1 MNNGYGNNN
10 NSYNN
15 GYNNNYSAP
24 PEQNRYDPI
33 VLRPAQSEPPKSDKR
48 GIGAGVVAL
57 ILVCSLFISTASGFA
72 GGYLVSAFMQKSDIK
87 ESVINNFGGSSDG
100 KTTVVYENL
109 SSEASEVKEGTVE
122 SVAAAV
128 ENSVVEITTE
138 VVSTS
143 NFFGQFVTSGAGS
156 GVIITADGYIVTNNH
171 VIDGASNI
179 TVRLKNGNEYKAELI
194 GTDADTDLAVIKV
207 SAEETLPPAVFG
219 NSDVLRVGQQVVAVG
234 NPLGSLGGTV
244 TTGIISALDR
254 EVTVEGKKMNLLQTD
269 TAVNP
274 GNSGGGLFNLKG
286 ELIGVVNAKSSGSDV
301 EGLGFAIPAVT
312 AEKTV
317 SELIEYGYVKGRV
330 DLGLVLIDISDS
342 MTAMYYRVNTLG
354 CYVSSSKYTDELKQG
369 DRIIAINDTEVV
381 YSDDILELK
390 NDMSVGDT
398 VIVTVVRNGK
408 TLDVEFVCREKTPD
422 DSDINFET

>member
-10 NSYNN
+10 D
-15 GYNNNYSAP
+15 YNNNYSAP
-24 PEQNRYDPI
+24 SEQNRYEPI
-33 VLRPAQSEPPKSDKR
+33 ILRAAESDPPKKEKR
-48 GIGAGVVAL
+48 GFGAGMVVL
-57 ILVCSLFISTASGFA
+57 ILVCSFLISTATGFT
-72 GGYLVSAFMQKSDIK
+72 GGYLVSAIMQKNNVRED
-87 ESVINNFGGSSDG
+87 VINNFGGDNGG

-109 SSEASEVKEGTVE
+109 SAEASEVTEGTVE

-156 GVIITADGYIVTNNH
+156 GVIITSDGYIVTNNH

-179 TVRLKNGNEYKAELI
+179 TVRLKNGNEYKAVLI
-194 GTDADTDLAVIKV
+194 GTDADTDLAVIKIV
-207 SAEETLPPAVFG
+207 ANETLSPAVFG
-219 NSDVLRVGQQVVAVG
+219 NSDVIKVGQQVVAVG

-312 AEKTV
+312 ASKTV

-330 DLGLVLIDISDS
+330 DLGLILIDISDA
-342 MTAMYYRVNTLG
+342 MTAMYYRVNALG
-354 CYVSSSKYTDELKQG
+354 CYVSSSQYTDDLKQG
-369 DRIIAINDTEVV
+369 DRIIAINNREIV
-381 YSDDILELK
+381 YSEDILALK

-398 VIVTVVRNGK
+398 ITVTVVRNGK
-408 TLDVEFVCREKTPD
+408 TLDVELVCREKVPD
-422 DSDINFET
+422 DVNIDFET

>member
-10 NSYNN
+10 D
-15 GYNNNYSAP
+15 YNNNYSAP
-24 PEQNRYDPI
+24 SEQNRYEPVI
-33 VLRPAQSEPPKSDKR
+33 LRAAESDPPKKEKR
-48 GIGAGVVAL
+48 GFGAGMVVL
-57 ILVCSLFISTASGFA
+57 ILVCSFLISTATGFT
-72 GGYLVSAFMQKSDIK
+72 GGYLVSAIMQKNNVKEDI
-87 ESVINNFGGSSDG
+87 INNFGGDNGG

-109 SSEASEVKEGTVE
+109 SAEASEVTEGTVE

-143 NFFGQFVTSGAGS
+143 SFFGQFVTSGAGS
-156 GVIITADGYIVTNNH
+156 GVIITSDGYIVTNNH

-179 TVRLKNGNEYKAELI
+179 TVRLKNGNEYKAVLI
-194 GTDADTDLAVIKV
+194 GTDADTDLAVIKIV
-207 SAEETLPPAVFG
+207 ANETLSPAVFG
-219 NSDVLRVGQQVVAVG
+219 NSDVIKVGQQVVAVG

-312 AEKTV
+312 ASKTV

-330 DLGLVLIDISDS
+330 DLGLILIDVSDA
-342 MTAMYYRVNTLG
+342 MTAMYYRVNALG
-354 CYVSSSKYTDELKQG
+354 CYISSSQYTDDLKQG
-369 DRIIAINDTEVV
+369 DRIIAINNREIV
-381 YSDDILELK
+381 YSEDILALK

-398 VIVTVVRNGK
+398 ITVTVVRNGK
-408 TLDVEFVCREKTPD
+408 TLDVELVCREKVPD
-422 DSDINFET
+422 DANIDFET

>member
-143 NFFGQFVTSGAGS
+143 SFFGQFVTSGAGS

-312 AEKTV
+312 AAKTV

-398 VIVTVVRNGK
+398 VIGTVVRNGK
-408 TLDVEFVCREKTPD
+408 TLDVEFVCREKNPGE
-422 DSDINFET
+422 SDINFET

>member
-1 MNNGYGNNN
+1 MNNGYGNN

-48 GIGAGVVAL
+48 GIGAGIVAL

-87 ESVINNFGGSSDG
+87 ENVINNFGGSSDG
-100 KTTVVYENL
+100 KTTVIYENL
-109 SSEASEVKEGTVE
+109 SSEAAEVKEGTVE

-143 NFFGQFVTSGAGS
+143 SFFGQFVTSGAGS

-171 VIDGASNI
+171 VINGASNI

-301 EGLGFAIPAVT
+301 EGLGFAIPAAT
-312 AEKTV
+312 AAKTV

-408 TLDVEFVCREKTPD
+408 TLDVEFVCREKTPGE
-422 DSDINFET
+422 SDINFET

>member
-10 NSYNN
+10 D
-15 GYNNNYSAP
+15 YNNNYSAP
-24 PEQNRYDPI
+24 SEQNRYEPI
-33 VLRPAQSEPPKSDKR
+33 ILRAAESDPPKKEKR
-48 GIGAGVVAL
+48 GFGAGMVVL
-57 ILVCSLFISTASGFA
+57 ILVCSFLISTATGFT
-72 GGYLVSAFMQKSDIK
+72 GGYLVSAIMQKNNVRED
-87 ESVINNFGGSSDG
+87 VINNFGGDNGG

-109 SSEASEVKEGTVE
+109 SAEASEVTEGTVE

-138 VVSTS
+138 VVSTG

-156 GVIITADGYIVTNNH
+156 GVIITSDGYIVTNNH

-179 TVRLKNGNEYKAELI
+179 TVRLKNGNEYKAVLI
-194 GTDADTDLAVIKV
+194 GTDADTDLAVIKIV
-207 SAEETLPPAVFG
+207 ANETLSPAVFG
-219 NSDVLRVGQQVVAVG
+219 NSDVIKVGQQVVAVG

-312 AEKTV
+312 ASKTV

-330 DLGLVLIDISDS
+330 DLGLILIDISDA
-342 MTAMYYRVNTLG
+342 MTAMYYRVNALG
-354 CYVSSSKYTDELKQG
+354 CYVSSSQYTDDLKQG
-369 DRIIAINDTEVV
+369 DRIIAINNREIV
-381 YSDDILELK
+381 YSEDILALK

-398 VIVTVVRNGK
+398 ITVTVVRNGK
-408 TLDVEFVCREKTPD
+408 TLDVELVCREKVPD
-422 DSDINFET
+422 DVNIDFET

>member
-1 MNNGYGNNN
+1 MNNGYGNN

-87 ESVINNFGGSSDG
+87 ENVINNFGGSSDG
-100 KTTVVYENL
+100 KTTVIYENL

-143 NFFGQFVTSGAGS
+143 SFFGQFVTSGAGS

-312 AEKTV
+312 AAKTV

-408 TLDVEFVCREKTPD
+408 TLDVEFVCREKTPGE
-422 DSDINFET
+422 SDINFET

>member
-1 MNNGYGNNN
+1 MNNGYGNN

-87 ESVINNFGGSSDG
+87 ENVINNFGGSNGG

-143 NFFGQFVTSGAGS
+143 SFFGQFVTSGAGS

-312 AEKTV
+312 AAKTV

-398 VIVTVVRNGK
+398 VTVTVVRNGK
-408 TLDVEFVCREKTPD
+408 TLDVEFVCREKTPGE
-422 DSDINFET
+422 SDINFET

>member
-10 NSYNN
+10 D
-15 GYNNNYSAP
+15 YNNNYSAP
-24 PEQNRYDPI
+24 PEQNRYEPI
-33 VLRPAQSEPPKSDKR
+33 ILRAEESDPPKKEKR
-48 GIGAGVVAL
+48 GFGAGMVVL
-57 ILVCSLFISTASGFA
+57 ILVCSFLISTATGFT
-72 GGYLVSAFMQKSDIK
+72 GGYLVSAIMQKNNVRED
-87 ESVINNFGGSSDG
+87 VINNFGGDNGG

-109 SSEASEVKEGTVE
+109 SAEASEVTEGTVE
-122 SVAAAV
+122 AVAAAV

-156 GVIITADGYIVTNNH
+156 GVIITSDGYIVTNNH

-179 TVRLKNGNEYKAELI
+179 TVRLKNGNEYKAVLI
-194 GTDADTDLAVIKV
+194 GTDADTDLAVIKIV
-207 SAEETLPPAVFG
+207 ANETLSPVVFG
-219 NSDVLRVGQQVVAVG
+219 NSDVIKVGQQVVAVG

-312 AEKTV
+312 ASKTV

-330 DLGLVLIDISDS
+330 DLGLILIDVSDA
-342 MTAMYYRVNTLG
+342 MTAMYYRVNALG
-354 CYVSSSKYTDELKQG
+354 CYISSSQYTDDLKQG
-369 DRIIAINDTEVV
+369 DRIIAINNREIV
-381 YSDDILELK
+381 YSEDILALK

-398 VIVTVVRNGK
+398 ITVTVVRNGK
-408 TLDVEFVCREKTPD
+408 TLDVELVCREKVPD
-422 DSDINFET
+422 DANIDFET